1 MGPYFFRLQ
10 CPPGWEVVEWVQWQ
24 LEQQMR
30 VQNGIILGS
39 CCVTGGEAKIVKFS
53 DEFMKYSNWPKFG
66 KNAKFSFLVHRIL

>member
-1 MGPYFFRLQ
+1 
-10 CPPGWEVVEWVQWQ
+10 
-24 LEQQMR
+24 MR

-66 KNAKFSFLVHRIL
+66 KNAKFSFLAHRIL